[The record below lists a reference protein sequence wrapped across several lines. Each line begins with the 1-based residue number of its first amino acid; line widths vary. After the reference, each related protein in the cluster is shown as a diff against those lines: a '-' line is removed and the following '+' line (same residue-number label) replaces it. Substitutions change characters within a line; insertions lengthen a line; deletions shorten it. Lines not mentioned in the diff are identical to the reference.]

1 MSSSASAWQKV
12 DLRQSPVLF
21 AEPSSTAALPAA
33 TLALV
38 VAALPAAAE
47 TLEFLF
53 PISGGGNTEAV
64 GDEGLEAMGT
74 SARKKKAWWRRS
86 ETGLGEMVHPPR
98 YL

>member
-12 DLRQSPVLF
+12 DLRQSLVLF

-33 TLALV
+33 MLALV

-53 PISGGGNTEAV
+53 PLSEGGNTRAV
-64 GDEGLEAMGT
+64 GDEGLEAMGM
-74 SARKKKAWWRRS
+74 SARKKKVWWRHS
-86 ETGLGEMVHPPR
+86 ETGWGEMVHPPQ